1 MNMPKV
7 MLINPP
13 QGYSPQSASFNTYFP
28 LGILSIAA
36 MIREDCELHI
46 LDCLVT
52 DFSMEH
58 RDGMDV
64 FGTPMPVIEE
74 RIAALQ
80 PDILGIS
87 MPFTAQAEYA
97 EEVAARA
104 RKAAPNALVVFGGPH
119 ATIRYE
125 DLLRSGKC
133 DYVVVGEGEESFQ
146 EFVRR
151 YGAGQSLNS
160 VEGVASIHDG
170 LVMFK
175 PREYRKQLDDF
186 PFPAY
191 DLINFSDY
199 LNSPYLYLS
208 RSNFKGPQ
216 ISIFTSRGCPYKCVF
231 CSVALHMGKKY
242 RWHSVDYVIEHL
254 KLLKEKY
261 GISQFHFEDD
271 NLSLHKRRFEQMLD
285 AIIENR
291 MHIRWDTPNGVR
303 GDTLNMRILKKIKK
317 SGCKQLNIA
326 VESGKQETLDNIIKK
341 DTSLEYLIEVI
352 HNCKKIRLRT
362 ALSFVIGFPGE
373 TLEDMRATTS
383 LALKLLREADAI
395 PSVLIA
401 TPLYGTELYE
411 DAIEHGYMDENLRD
425 RDMGMATQSYGAPLL
440 ATEDFSKEDISRI
453 MAEYNKEYSKE
464 ILRYYLRHPFYAA
477 WRIVNR
483 PDLLKRL
490 YRMLVRRVSV
500 GESRWQGNKPAES

>member
-1 MNMPKV
+1 MDVPRV
-7 MLINPP
+7 LLINPP
-13 QGYSPQSASFNTYFP
+13 QGHSPRSASFNTYFP

-36 MIREDCELHI
+36 MIRDDCELHI

-52 DFSMEH
+52 DFAVEH

-64 FGTPMPVIEE
+64 FGTPMPVIRQ
-74 RIAALQ
+74 RIAELQ
-80 PDILGIS
+80 PDIVGIS

-97 EEVAARA
+97 EEVAALS
-104 RKAAPNALVVFGGPH
+104 RKAAPDALVVFGGPH

-125 DLLRSGKC
+125 ALLQSGKC

-146 EFVRR
+146 EFVKCH
-151 YGAGQSLNS
+151 AANESLNS
-160 VEGVASIHDG
+160 LEGVASMHAG

-175 PREYRKQLDDF
+175 PRDYLKQLDKF

-199 LNSPYLYLS
+199 LESPYLYLS

-216 ISIFTSRGCPYKCVF
+216 ISVFTSRGCPYKCVF
-231 CSVALHMGKKY
+231 CSVALHMGRKY
-242 RWHSVDYVIEHL
+242 RWHSVEYVTEHL
-254 KLLKEKY
+254 KLLQEKY
-261 GISQFHFEDD
+261 GIYQFHFEDD
-271 NLSLHKRRFEQMLD
+271 NLSLHKRRFEQILD
-285 AIIENR
+285 AMIGAR
-291 MHIRWDTPNGVR
+291 MPIRWDTPNGVR

-326 VESGKQETLDNIIKK
+326 VESGRQETLDNVIRK

-352 HNCKKIRLRT
+352 RNCKEIRLRT

-373 TLEDMRATTS
+373 TLEDMRVTTD

-411 DAIEHGYMDENLRD
+411 DAIEHGYLDEDVRD
-425 RDMGMATQSYGAPLL
+425 RDLGMATQSYGAPLL
-440 ATEDFSKEDISRI
+440 ATEDFSKEDISRL
-453 MAEYNKEYSKE
+453 MEEYNQTYSRE
-464 ILRYYLRHPFYAA
+464 ILRYYLRHPLYAA
-477 WRIVNR
+477 WRVANR

-490 YRMLVRRVSV
+490 YHMLFRKMSV
-500 GESRWQGNKPAES
+500 GESRWQG

>member
-1 MNMPKV
+1 MNTPRV
-7 MLINPP
+7 LLINPP

-28 LGILSIAA
+28 LGILSIAS
-36 MIREDCELHI
+36 MIRDHCELHI

-52 DFSMEH
+52 DFAMEH

-64 FGTPMPVIEE
+64 FGTPMPAIER
-74 RIAALQ
+74 RIAELQ
-80 PDILGIS
+80 PDIVGIS

-97 EEVAARA
+97 EEVAALS

-125 DLLRSGKC
+125 ALLQSGKC
-133 DYVVVGEGEESFQ
+133 DYVVVGEGEESFR
-146 EFVRR
+146 EFVQRF
-151 YGAGQSLNS
+151 GAGQSLS
-160 VEGVASIHDG
+160 SIEGVASMHAG
-170 LVMFK
+170 LLMFK
-175 PREYRKQLDDF
+175 PREYLKQLDKF

-191 DLINFSDY
+191 DLIDFSDY

-231 CSVALHMGKKY
+231 CSVALHMGRKY
-242 RWHSVDYVIEHL
+242 RWHSVEYVIEHL
-254 KLLKEKY
+254 KLLQEQY

-271 NLSLHKRRFEQMLD
+271 NLSLHKRRFEQILD
-285 AIIENR
+285 GIIGNQ

-326 VESGKQETLDNIIKK
+326 VESGRQETLDKVIKK

-352 HNCKKIRLRT
+352 RNCRKIRLRT

-373 TLEDMRATTS
+373 TLDDMRATTD

-411 DAIEHGYMDENLRD
+411 DALKHGYMEEDVRD
-425 RDMGMATQSYGAPLL
+425 RDLGMATQSHGAPLL
-440 ATEDFSKEDISRI
+440 ATEDFSREDISRL
-453 MAEYNKEYSKE
+453 MEEYNAAYSRE
-464 ILRYYLRHPFYAA
+464 ILRYYLRHPVYAA
-477 WRIVNR
+477 WRVMNR

-490 YRMLVRRVSV
+490 FRMVFKHVSV
-500 GESRWQGNKPAES
+500 GESRWREKHQP